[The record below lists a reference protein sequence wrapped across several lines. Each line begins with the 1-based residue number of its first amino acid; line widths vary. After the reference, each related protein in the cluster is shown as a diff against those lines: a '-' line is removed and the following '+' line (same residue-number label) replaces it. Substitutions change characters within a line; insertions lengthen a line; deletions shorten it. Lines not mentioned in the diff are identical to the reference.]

1 MRLKQLLH
9 ALEALNL
16 SFSEMQTKETESF
29 SSILCNRML

>member
-1 MRLKQLLH
+1 MRLKQMLH

-29 SSILCNRML
+29 SSILCNRKL